1 LLQVLPVTVLLLD
14 EDRQMPLLLLLQV
27 LPVTVLL
34 LDEDR

>member
-1 LLQVLPVTVLLLD
+1 VLPVTVLLLD
-14 EDRQMPLLLLLQV
+14 EDMETPVLLLLQV